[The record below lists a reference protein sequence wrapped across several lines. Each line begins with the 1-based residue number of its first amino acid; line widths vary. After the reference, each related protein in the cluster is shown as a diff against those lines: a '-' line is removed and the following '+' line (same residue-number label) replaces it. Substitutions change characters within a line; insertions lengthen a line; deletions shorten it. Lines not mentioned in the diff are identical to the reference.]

1 MDAGFL
7 AEFQLTPKIL
17 FKLMILSCPSDGQNI
32 RYCIDKVNIII
43 KIRWVL
49 YSMLQKLLGFYAY
62 GVSHLRRRKGRQLK
76 SQLPTLGLSVFWL
89 VKCQG

>member
-32 RYCIDKVNIII
+32 SGLY
-43 KIRWVL
+43 VL
-49 YSMLQKLLGFYAY
+49 LTGRLLMLETQSPPKTNDARKTVHSNTDNEGKLGTP
-62 GVSHLRRRKGRQLK
+62 R
-76 SQLPTLGLSVFWL
+76 
-89 VKCQG
+89 